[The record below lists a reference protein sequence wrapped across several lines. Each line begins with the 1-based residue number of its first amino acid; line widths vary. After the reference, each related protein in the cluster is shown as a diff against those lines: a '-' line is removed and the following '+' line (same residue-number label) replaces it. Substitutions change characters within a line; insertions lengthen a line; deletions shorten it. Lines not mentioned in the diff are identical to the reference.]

1 MEIQL
6 FCHFPSALSLF
17 HKHLFGTFISILAKV
32 DLDIACY
39 ILNHPDSEIMEALL
53 YASSKNDMNQK
64 DFYKSDTL
72 L

>member
-1 MEIQL
+1 MEVQL
-6 FCHFPSALSLF
+6 FCHFPSALPLF
-17 HKHLFGTFISILAKV
+17 HKHLFDTFISILAKI